1 MTEHLHILLCRLSCA
16 WCRGGSAWCRG
27 GRVQCG
33 EQGLGLSQ
41 LGNKTTLPR
50 RTSPTCSII
59 ISMAPSRTLWVCVC
73 AQVLIH
79 VQLFAT
85 LWTIVH
91 QAPLSMGFPR
101 QNTGVGCHSLLQG
114 IFLTQELSLES
125 PALQAD
131 SLLLCHLGSPSL
143 PALYYYNS

>member
-1 MTEHLHILLCRLSCA
+1 
-16 WCRGGSAWCRG
+16 
-27 GRVQCG
+27 VQCG
-33 EQGLGLSQ
+33 EQGLGSSQ

-50 RTSPTCSII
+50 RTSPTCSVI

-131 SLLLCHLGSPSL
+131 SLLLCHLGSSSL
-143 PALYYYNS
+143 PALNYYNS